1 MLDWDD
7 LRFFL
12 ELCRAG
18 SRARAARRLRVDETT
33 VARRLERLE
42 RELGA
47 PLVERTPGRIVLT
60 DAGALVRASAEQM
73 EEPALAVERRSADPQ
88 LTGRVRVAA
97 PELLG
102 QHVVLRALLA
112 VRARHPR
119 IALELVTGLQ
129 RLDVRRHEADIAVRT
144 VRPSEPSLVA
154 RRVARLAIATYV
166 RRGERR
172 SAPPSVLA
180 YVDGVKLPIRT
191 VEERRPLPVALRTN
205 AMPLMAEAVRL
216 GWGCA
221 DLPCFVAEAA
231 GGLQRAFPDE
241 PAQLLDVWLVVHE
254 QSQRTPRIRA
264 VVDELARAFRND
276 AALLAGETA
285 TVPRQG

>member
-18 SRARAARRLRVDETT
+18 SRAKAARRLRVDETT
-33 VARRLERLE
+33 VARRLDRLE

-47 PLVERTPGRIVLT
+47 PLVERAPGRLVLT

-73 EEPALAVERRSADPQ
+73 EEPALAVERRPVDPQ
-88 LTGRVRVAA
+88 LSGRVRVAA

-144 VRPSEPSLVA
+144 VRPGEPSLVA

-172 SAPPSVLA
+172 SALPSVLA
-180 YVDGVKLPIRT
+180 YVDGVKLPIRA
-191 VEERRPLPVALRTN
+191 VEERRSLAVALRTN
-205 AMPLMAEAVRL
+205 AMPLMLEAVRL

-264 VVDELARAFRND
+264 VLDELARAFRHD
-276 AALLAGETA
+276 AGLLSAGTA
-285 TVPRQG
+285 RPPRQG